1 MRVRPIVWLALLGV
15 CTMAAAQTTTKPVYP
30 KKAGVYAM
38 TPQGPVEL
46 TVSGE
51 RNEVAL
57 VLDPQCVYPADAL
70 DKIPRAE
77 SVNSF
82 YVSAMG
88 WSARR
93 VILVVGREALLHS
106 YDRYQLFSGTVVN
119 RGVVA
124 FEVYAPD
131 LVSPEFMR
139 NAIRKLT
146 PRGTP
151 QSEVEAYVVL
161 ELRSSAGMNG
171 RAYPIRIS
179 VPPL

>member
-1 MRVRPIVWLALLGV
+1 MRMRCLVVLGLLAL
-15 CTMAAAQTTTKPVYP
+15 CATIAAQTKSKPTYP
-30 KKAGVYAM
+30 KKSGIYAL

-51 RNEVAL
+51 RNNVELAL
-57 VLDPQCVYPADAL
+57 DLQCYYSPESF

-93 VILVVGREALLHS
+93 VILVVGRDALVHS
-106 YDRYQLFSGTVVN
+106 FDRYQLFSGSVEN

-124 FEVYAPD
+124 FEVFAPD
-131 LVSPEFMR
+131 LLSPDFMR
-139 NAIRKLT
+139 SAIRKLT
-146 PRGTP
+146 PPGTAKADI
-151 QSEVEAYVVL
+151 EAYVVL

-171 RAYPIRIS
+171 RAYPIRIN
-179 VPPL
+179 VPD